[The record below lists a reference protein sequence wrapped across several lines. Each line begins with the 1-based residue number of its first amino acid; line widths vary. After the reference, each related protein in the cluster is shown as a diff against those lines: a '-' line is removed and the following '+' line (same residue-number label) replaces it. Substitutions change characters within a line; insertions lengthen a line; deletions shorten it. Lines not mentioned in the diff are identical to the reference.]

1 MSNQNS
7 MTNIHSEQGF
17 VNKIIKSILKIT
29 DKTVKIMNNIKL
41 WQAKTATSADM
52 TAFLTFNFD

>member
-1 MSNQNS
+1 M
-7 MTNIHSEQGF
+7 NIK
-17 VNKIIKSILKIT
+17 NKAKN
-29 DKTVKIMNNIKL
+29 VRIMNNIKL

>member
-1 MSNQNS
+1 

-29 DKTVKIMNNIKL
+29 GKTVKIMNNIKL